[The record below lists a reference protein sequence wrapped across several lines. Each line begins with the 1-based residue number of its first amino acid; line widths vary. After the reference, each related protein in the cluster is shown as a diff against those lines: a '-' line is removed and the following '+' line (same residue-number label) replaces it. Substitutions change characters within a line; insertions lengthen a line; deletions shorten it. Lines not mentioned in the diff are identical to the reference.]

1 MIRKNFIFRL
11 NQLLIKNIFRVSPN
25 KRKFI
30 IFNLDILIICFSLFL
45 TKYFFQ
51 NISKDLQISNLT
63 IYILLTI
70 IVSSFVYLIGGQYNS
85 ITRYIGARSAF
96 KIIIRNVIITLF
108 IYILNLYLNFINNSP
123 SVLLI
128 SFGFTSFFLSSYR
141 FLLRD
146 LLFKANKIINKKIKN
161 VVIYGAGSAGI
172 QLAASLK
179 VSNNYSIISFID
191 DKRSLQDRKINDIPI
206 FSPNVLEQINKKKKV
221 DLILLAIPNLSP
233 LNRKRILNNLNKLNL
248 KVLQVPSLKD
258 LSEGNAKIDSLR
270 SIGIEDLLGRKV
282 VLPKKE
288 LLEKTSKNKTIFIT
302 GGAGSIGSELCIQ
315 LFKYLP
321 KEIIIIDSSELNIY
335 NITEKINSIYKD
347 KKVCFQII
355 LGDCKDEKLINKIF
369 ENNKIDIVFHAA
381 AYKHVPLIEK
391 NPLIGLRNNI
401 ISTYIICKAT
411 QKYNLSNMT
420 LISSDKAV
428 RPSNVMG
435 ASKRVSELIVQ
446 SFAAS
451 SNPDNEK
458 SQKRKGSPSFSIVR
472 FGNVL
477 NSSGSVVPLFKK
489 QIEDRKDITITDP
502 RIIRYFMTIPEAV
515 ELIIQS
521 VSLHQNGDVLLLDM
535 GEPVKIMDV
544 AKQMISL
551 SGLKIKDEINP
562 DGDIRIKITGLRPG
576 EKLYEELL
584 INNTALKTE
593 HPLIYRSRESHME
606 SSELIPLIKELMGY
620 LKELE
625 KEKSLSLLKKIV
637 PEWTNYQKFKS

>member
-1 MIRKNFIFRL
+1 M
-11 NQLLIKNIFRVSPN
+11 
-25 KRKFI
+25 
-30 IFNLDILIICFSLFL
+30 L

-51 NISKDLQISNLT
+51 TISKDLQILNLT

-70 IVSSFVYLIGGQYNS
+70 IISSFVYIIGGQYNS
-85 ITRYIGARSAF
+85 ITRYIGAKSAF
-96 KIIIRNVIITLF
+96 KIILRNLIITLS
-108 IYILNLYLNFINNSP
+108 IYILNLYLKFINNSP

-128 SFGFTSFFLSSYR
+128 SFGFTTFFLSSYR

-146 LLFKANKIINKKIKN
+146 LLFKLNKIINKKIKN

-191 DKRSLQDRKINDIPI
+191 DNTSLQYRKINDIPI
-206 FSPNVLEQINKKKKV
+206 LSPNVLEQISQKKKV

-233 LNRKRILNNLNKLNL
+233 FNRKRILNNLNKLNL
-248 KVLQVPSLKD
+248 KVLQIPSLKD

-321 KEIIIIDSSELNIY
+321 KEIIILDSSELNIY
-335 NITEKINSIYKD
+335 NITEKINAIYKD
-347 KKVCFQII
+347 KKICFQII

-369 ENNKIDIVFHAA
+369 ENNNIDIVFHAA

-401 ISTYIICKAT
+401 ISTYIICKAA

-446 SFAAS
+446 SFAAL
-451 SNPDNEK
+451 SNENNEPI
-458 SQKRKGSPSFSIVR
+458 QKRKGNTSFSIVR

-551 SGLKIKDEINP
+551 SGLKIKDEKNP
-562 DGDIRIKITGLRPG
+562 YGDIRIKITGLRPG

-584 INNTALKTE
+584 INNTSLKTE

-606 SSELIPLIKELMGY
+606 PDELIPLIDELIEY

-625 KEKSLSLLKKIV
+625 KEKSLNLLKRIV
-637 PEWTNYQKFKS
+637 PEWENHQNLKT